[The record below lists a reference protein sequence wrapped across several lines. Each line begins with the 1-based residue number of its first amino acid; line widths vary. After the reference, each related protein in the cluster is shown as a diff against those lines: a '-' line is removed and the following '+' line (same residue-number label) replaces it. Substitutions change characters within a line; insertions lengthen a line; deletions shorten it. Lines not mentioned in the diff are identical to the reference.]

1 MRDLD
6 PDVYAAL
13 SARKLVARDFIWFIV
28 RDAETGA
35 PVTDGYWSG
44 AGNVVADVIDPN
56 TGGVVSREFRGAG
69 TLIEISDIPLVSNI
83 TVQNITIKLNQ
94 VMDRI
99 NELVRDYDC
108 KQGTVQIWRGLYDPH
123 TRKMVSAATPRFYGF
138 IDTIEIATPSE
149 NSEGGVILTC
159 TSHTQEMTRSNS
171 DTRSDASQ
179 RLRAANDNFYVDT
192 TVVGTWQ
199 HFWGR
204 ANGTVASSTPPSQAG
219 WRAIGAA

>member
-1 MRDLD
+1 MRTLH
-6 PDVYAAL
+6 PDIFEAL
-13 SARKLVARDFIWFIV
+13 SDRKLVARDFIWFIV
-28 RDAETGA
+28 RDATTGD

-44 AGNVVADVIDPN
+44 AGTINASVIDPD
-56 TGGVVSREFRGAG
+56 TGGTVSRQFVGAG
-69 TLIEISDIPLVSNI
+69 GLIQISDIPLVSNV
-83 TVQNITIKLNQ
+83 TVQNVTVQLNQ

-108 KQGTVQIWRGLYDPH
+108 KQGTVQIWRGLYDPA
-123 TRKMVSAATPRFYGF
+123 TRKMVQAAIPRFYGF
-138 IDTIEIATPSE
+138 IDTIEVKTPSE
-149 NSEGGVILTC
+149 NSEGGVFLTC

-179 RLRAANDNFYVDT
+179 RLRLSTDNFYVDT

-204 ANGTVASSTPPSQAG
+204 AGGTIPSQPPSYKKN
-219 WRAIGAA
+219 WS

>member
-1 MRDLD
+1 MRSLH
-6 PDVYAAL
+6 PDIYEAL
-13 SARKLVARDFIWFIV
+13 SDRKLVARDFIWFVV
-28 RDAETGA
+28 RNAETGE

-44 AGNVVADVIDPN
+44 AGTINADVLDPD
-56 TGGVVSREFRGAG
+56 TGGAVSRQFVGAG
-69 TLIEISDIPLVSNI
+69 GLIQISDIPLVSNV
-83 TVQNITIKLNQ
+83 TVQNVTVQLNQ

-108 KQGTVQIWRGLYDPH
+108 KQGTVIIWRGLYNPD
-123 TRKMVSAATPRFYGF
+123 TRKMVQAAIPRFYGF
-138 IDTIEIATPSE
+138 IDTIEINTPSE
-149 NSEGGVILTC
+149 NSEGGVVLTC

-179 RLRAANDNFYVDT
+179 RLRLSTDNFYVDT

-204 ANGTVASSTPPSQAG
+204 AGGSVPSQPPSYKKN
-219 WRAIGAA
+219 WS